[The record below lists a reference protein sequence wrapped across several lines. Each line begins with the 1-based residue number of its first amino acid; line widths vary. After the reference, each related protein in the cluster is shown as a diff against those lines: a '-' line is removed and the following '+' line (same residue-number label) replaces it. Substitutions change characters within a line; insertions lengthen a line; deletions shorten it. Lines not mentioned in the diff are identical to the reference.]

1 MAVEVKSS
9 GELEWKFVPVMLRPC
24 SALDDFRKL
33 LLPVCKTE
41 WVGKP
46 LKTKFFEDGI
56 TNKLIGVYVDD
67 YEFDQMVLV
76 RINGNS
82 TEKFIRRDLEVC
94 TMVSLHLAGLI
105 PSIYCQFNNGL
116 CYGFQPGRIIT
127 LDEMSDQ
134 IMARRTAK
142 CFALLHNVSIPS
154 EFPPSNRLFEF
165 YGWLDLIHDFDDNI
179 RCANNVPVQ
188 HFSDCS
194 ACLRVWL
201 FFISYVTQQ

>member
-1 MAVEVKSS
+1 MASVHVEPEVEVRSS
-9 GELEWKFVPVMLRPC
+9 GELAWKFVPVMLRPF
-24 SALDDFRKL
+24 SALDDFRKF

-46 LKTKFFEDGI
+46 LKTKLFEDGI

-67 YEFDQMVLV
+67 EFDQMVLV

-94 TMVSLHLAGLI
+94 TMVSLHLACLI

-142 CFALLHNVSIPS
+142 CFALLHNIPIPS

-179 RCANNVPVQ
+179 RCANNVPV
-188 HFSDCS
+188 
-194 ACLRVWL
+194 
-201 FFISYVTQQ
+201 